1 MAITDKSEST
11 SITYITT
18 ITAIIITITII
29 TIIITTVIILIITI
43 TTITIIIP
51 RHLRDS
57 TGCRPS
63 KEQRGPS
70 KKLVVHQ
77 PTIVYNISTILQQSF
92 TYT

>member
-1 MAITDKSEST
+1 MVITIISEST
-11 SITYITT
+11 CITHITT
-18 ITAIIITITII
+18 ITAIIIS
-29 TIIITTVIILIITI
+29 
-43 TTITIIIP
+43 ITIIIP
-51 RHLRDS
+51 RHLLSES

-77 PTIVYNISTILQQSF
+77 PTIIYNISTILQQSF

>member
-1 MAITDKSEST
+1 MAITNKSEST

-18 ITAIIITITII
+18 ITANII
-29 TIIITTVIILIITI
+29 
-43 TTITIIIP
+43 TITIIIP
-51 RHLRDS
+51 RHLLRES

>member
-18 ITAIIITITII
+18 ITAITITITSI
-29 TIIITTVIILIITI
+29 TIIITTIII

-51 RHLRDS
+51 RHLHSES

-77 PTIVYNISTILQQSF
+77 PTIIYNISTILQQSF